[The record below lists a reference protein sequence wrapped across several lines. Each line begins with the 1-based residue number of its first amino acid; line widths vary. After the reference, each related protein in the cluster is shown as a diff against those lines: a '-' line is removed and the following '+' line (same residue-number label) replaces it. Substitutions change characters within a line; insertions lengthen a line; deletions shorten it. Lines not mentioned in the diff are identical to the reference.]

1 MDRIAFSRK
10 LIVCLITGLVVGASF
25 RRLTSR
31 FIGHG
36 VTLPLVSLLAYALLI
51 IFLLTAVVWNY
62 RERRYP
68 ASSARWLQ
76 VIQGILLHT
85 LAIDL
90 CTFGWNKV
98 YHLQMVVPLGQL
110 DIPFSALSGEE
121 LTWAYFGW
129 SYPYMVALAIMQMA
143 CALLLLW
150 RRTRLLGLIMIV
162 PVLLNIIL
170 IDTFYRMPPGVLLHA
185 LILTGGVA
193 YLLTTLY
200 QPLAEFFL
208 RRDWLPVGVGWKAPV
223 KWLLRA
229 GVAVVPFVLNA
240 TYDYPDRH
248 PELTGKYIVKQLKV
262 NHIPCAQPATGDS
275 LLTKVFMDLENDFV
289 LEFNDWRRRY
299 IGTYEYH
306 PQEGKLS
313 ARWRY
318 PAGVHEPFSG
328 ILKPGGQRGT
338 WRFQGILGRDTVEMQ
353 LVKVKR

>member
-10 LIVCLITGLVVGASF
+10 LVVCLITGLVVGASF

-31 FIGHG
+31 FVAHG
-36 VTLPLVSLLAYALLI
+36 VALPVVSLLAYLLLMV
-51 IFLLTAVVWNY
+51 FLLTAVVWHY
-62 RERRYP
+62 RERRHP
-68 ASSARWLQ
+68 ALSLHWLP
-76 VIQGILLHT
+76 VIQGILLYT

-90 CTFGWNKV
+90 CTFGWNKI

-129 SYPYMVALAIMQMA
+129 SYPYMVAIAIMQMT

-170 IDTFYRMPPGVLLHA
+170 MDTFYRMPPGVLLHA
-185 LILTGGVA
+185 LILMSGVA
-193 YLLTTLY
+193 YLLAVLRR
-200 QPLAEFFL
+200 PLVEFFL
-208 RRDWLPVGVGWKAPV
+208 RRDWLPIGSGWGAPV

-229 GVAVVPFVLNA
+229 GVAVIPFMLNA
-240 TYDYPDRH
+240 TYDYPNHH
-248 PELTGKYIVKQLKV
+248 PELTGKYIVRQLTV
-262 NHIPCAQPATGDS
+262 NHIPCGRPATGDS

-306 PQEGKLS
+306 PWDGRIS

-318 PAGVHEPFSG
+318 PAGVHEAFAG
-328 ILKPGGQRGT
+328 TLKSDGKKGT
-338 WRFQGILGRDTVEMQ
+338 WRFKGILGKDTVEMQ